1 MGGGVSGMI
10 RHDFKIDVTEVAAL
24 GEPAHIALT
33 AVLPE
38 APPERPII
46 CFAKP
51 GGGYSR
57 GYYTCDLPGPTSGA
71 QADWHAARGWIF
83 VAIDHLGVG
92 DSSLHAP
99 EKLTFTVVAAAN
111 AAAEAIVRD
120 RLAKGTLVPGYP
132 PVVDPVVIG
141 IGQSMGGCLT
151 IVQQGRHGSYHGI
164 ASLGYSAIHTHPP
177 VRPGEPPIIA
187 PWFARDTLTNARPL
201 NLAALAQNVSGRAA
215 GDAMAWGFH
224 YDDVS
229 PEVIEG
235 DLAHFNRN
243 IHDPVTQSGVACNPW
258 NSLTTPGAVAQ
269 TCLTPG
275 IVAVEAAVVG
285 VPVLVAMGE
294 RDVCADPAGE
304 PRAYRSAPSVD
315 LFVCPHMG
323 HMHNFAGTRALL
335 WQRIAHFGDW
345 VATWKDHHADEE

>member
-1 MGGGVSGMI
+1 MGSGAGGMI
-10 RHDFKIDVTEVAAL
+10 RRDLTIDVTDTAAI
-24 GEPAHIALT
+24 GERAHVALT
-33 AVLPE
+33 IVLPDV
-38 APPERPII
+38 PPRRPII

-57 GYYTCDLPGPTSGA
+57 GYYTFDLPGPASGA
-71 QADWHAARGWIF
+71 QADWHVARGWIF

-99 EKLTFTVVAAAN
+99 ELLTYAKVAAAS
-111 AAAEAIVRD
+111 AAAEAIVLE
-120 RLAKGTLVPGYP
+120 RLAKGTLVPDYP
-132 PVVDPVVIG
+132 AIVDPVMIG

-151 IVQQGRHGSYHGI
+151 IVQQGRHASYHGI
-164 ASLGYSAIHTHPP
+164 ASLGYSAVHTHPP
-177 VRPGEPPIIA
+177 VRPGEPAIVA
-187 PWFARDTLTNARPL
+187 PWFARDTLTNAAPL
-201 NLAALAQNVSGRAA
+201 NLAALGRNVPGRGA
-215 GDAMAWGFH
+215 GDTMAWGFH

-229 PEVIEG
+229 PEVVAR

-243 IHDPVTQSGVACNPW
+243 IHDPATQSGTAANPW

-275 IVAVEAAVVG
+275 IVAVEAAAVD

-304 PRAYRSAPSVD
+304 PRAYRTAPSVD
-315 LFVCPHMG
+315 LFICPRMG
-323 HMHNFAGTRALL
+323 HMHNFASTRALL

-345 VATWKDHHADEE
+345 VATWTEHHADRR